1 MIEQLYKMTIDYIDS
16 MPKNIRKKYGQFFT
30 NLNTAKYMAS
40 LFDLNKLDDTISIL
54 DPGAGTGILSCAL
67 LERINKEKKVKNIKL
82 ICYENDKNVLPLLE
96 QNLNRIKNAF
106 DFNLDYVIK
115 NEDYLLKQNFN
126 EHDQKYDLIIG
137 NPPYKK
143 ILAKSKEA
151 LHLKS
156 VCYGAPNLYF
166 LFLAMSINNMDNSSE
181 LVYIIP
187 RSWTSGAYF
196 EKFRD
201 YMLTNSVLDKIHL
214 FVSRKGVF
222 KSENVLQETIIIH
235 LSKNKCNQKYVQIYS
250 SIADSDIFDSAVKK
264 IPYNMVVSKENYIFL
279 PTNDRE
285 VDTLKKV
292 SKMTSTLI
300 NNDTEM
306 KTGLVVDFRNRDMLF
321 EKSNNKNVPLVY
333 SQNINKGRI
342 VFPIKDKPNYVS
354 DEKNGLIQK
363 NSNYLIVKRFSSKEE
378 TRRLQCGIL
387 LKTDFEKYEY
397 ISTQNKVNFIT
408 GINHELSNEEV
419 YGLFVIFNS
428 TIYDN
433 YYRILNGSTQV
444 NSSEVN
450 KMPIPN
456 SEIIIK
462 MGKDLIKS
470 NILSTENCDRIL
482 EEYL

>member
-1 MIEQLYKMTIDYIDS
+1 M
-16 MPKNIRKKYGQFFT
+16 
-30 NLNTAKYMAS
+30 
-40 LFDLNKLDDTISIL
+40 
-54 DPGAGTGILSCAL
+54 
-67 LERINKEKKVKNIKL
+67 

-137 NPPYKK
+137 NPSYKK

-222 KSENVLQETIIIH
+222 KSENVLRETIIIH

-285 VDTLKKV
+285 VDH
-292 SKMTSTLI
+292 
-300 NNDTEM
+300 
-306 KTGLVVDFRNRDMLF
+306 
-321 EKSNNKNVPLVY
+321 
-333 SQNINKGRI
+333 
-342 VFPIKDKPNYVS
+342 
-354 DEKNGLIQK
+354 
-363 NSNYLIVKRFSSKEE
+363 
-378 TRRLQCGIL
+378 
-387 LKTDFEKYEY
+387 EKYPDVKQKY
-397 ISTQNKVNFIT
+397 RL
-408 GINHELSNEEV
+408 EL
-419 YGLFVIFNS
+419 
-428 TIYDN
+428 
-433 YYRILNGSTQV
+433 Q
-444 NSSEVN
+444 
-450 KMPIPN
+450 
-456 SEIIIK
+456 EIESVVK
-462 MGKDLIKS
+462 
-470 NILSTENCDRIL
+470 
-482 EEYL
+482 